1 MNEQITMYDR
11 SVKKIT
17 EYLAE
22 FGGFVSIIMSVLGF
36 FIAGYNAHK
45 YELGVADKAFKE
57 D

>member
-1 MNEQITMYDR
+1 MYDR